1 MKIQI
6 IKSKKEDYK
15 ELSEIYKTE
24 FSKPPYNEPWT
35 KKKAIE
41 KINILSRYCDIWKII
56 YNKKIAG
63 FIAVN
68 PSWFLPGK
76 YAFGE
81 DIVIKKEFQ
90 RKGIGKFAL
99 NEIFKKYKQ
108 KGFEYFMGVA
118 NTKSKAIKLY
128 KKLEILPSKNN
139 LFIERRLR

>member
-15 ELSEIYKTE
+15 ELAEIYKTE
-24 FSKPPYNEPWT
+24 FSNPPYNEPWT

-41 KINILSRYCDIWKII
+41 KVNILSKYCDVWKII
-56 YNKKIAG
+56 YNKKIVG
-63 FIAVN
+63 LIAVN

-76 YAFGE
+76 YAFDE
-81 DIVIKKEFQ
+81 DIVIKKEVQ
-90 RKGIGKFAL
+90 GKAIRTLVFD
-99 NEIFKKYKQ
+99 EIFKKYKQ

>member
-128 KKLEILPSKNN
+128 KKLKILPSKYS
-139 LFIERRLR
+139 LFIERRLK